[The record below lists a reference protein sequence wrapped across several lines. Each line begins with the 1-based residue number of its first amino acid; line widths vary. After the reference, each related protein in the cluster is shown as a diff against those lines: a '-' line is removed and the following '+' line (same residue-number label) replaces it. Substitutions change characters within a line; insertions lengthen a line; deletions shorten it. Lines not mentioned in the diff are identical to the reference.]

1 MNTNTKEF
9 VDLLVSL
16 EPIFRQAGDLA
27 KKLRPSAVA
36 SKKSDTG
43 IAGVDIITDADL
55 AVQEFVLSEIA
66 KTNLINCALIAEVD
80 TPSVSKFKGTNG
92 LVLTIDPIDGT
103 RVYAE
108 GGNFYSIIIC
118 LHDKKSYHYVYLY
131 YPEVDWTRRI
141 TDSEVIDFGQLPKAE
156 IKVGLDLERVIA
168 HAHRSPEKTAP
179 EMYDEM
185 INRGYTF
192 KSIEELTFENGPW
205 PMSLFFVSQL
215 GGFYDEMP
223 CSYDGVCVLYYGQVK
238 GLEVLSVIDI
248 ANPFKND
255 RGIRYPGWY
264 LVLK

>member
-1 MNTNTKEF
+1 MNTNIQEF
-9 VDLLVSL
+9 IDLLIGL
-16 EPIFRQAGDLA
+16 EPTFRQAGDLA
-27 KKLRPSAVA
+27 KKLRPSAIA

-43 IAGVDIITDADL
+43 MAGVDIITDADL

-66 KTNLINCALIAEVD
+66 KTSLVNCALIAEED

-131 YPEVDWTRRI
+131 YPEADWTRRI

-156 IKVGLDLERVIA
+156 IRDELNLERVIV
-168 HAHRSPEKTAP
+168 HAFKFPKKTAP
-179 EMYDEM
+179 EMYSEM
-185 INRGYTF
+185 ISRGYIF
-192 KSIEELTFENGPW
+192 KSINELTFENGPW
-205 PMSLFFVSQL
+205 PMSLFFVSQV
-215 GGFYDEMP
+215 GGYYIETP
-223 CSYDGVCVLYYGQVK
+223 SSYDGICVLYYGQVK
-238 GLEVLSVIDI
+238 GFEIKSTVDI
-248 ANPFKND
+248 ANPFKD
-255 RGIRYPGWY
+255 ARGTRYPGWY